1 MNARLRRRRRRAT
14 LWAALAAVLVLGL
27 ANRWV
32 INSTDAYLYQDSS
45 LMPENEVGLVLGCS
59 PFVRSGGP
67 SPQFHGRM
75 QAAAELYKLG
85 KIKRLIVSGA
95 NPDSRYNEP
104 KKMREALLE
113 RGVPSE
119 AMVLDYAGNS
129 TFDSVT
135 RAQVVYGLDRMT
147 VITQKY
153 HAYRALF
160 LARKTGIHA
169 VAYAAPLVTESG
181 LSLGLRH
188 PPREILARL
197 LAVLDLFVL
206 RTEPRLLG
214 SETPT
219 APGVSP

>member
-1 MNARLRRRRRRAT
+1 MNVRLRRRLRRAT
-14 LWAALAAVLVLGL
+14 GYGAVLAVVVIAL

-59 PFVRSGGP
+59 PFASNGKP
-67 SPQFHGRM
+67 SSQFHGRM

-85 KIKRLIVSGA
+85 KVRRLILSGA
-95 NPDSRYNEP
+95 NPDQRYNEP

-119 AMVLDYAGNS
+119 AMVLDFAGDS
-129 TFDSVT
+129 TFDSIT
-135 RAQVVYGLDRMT
+135 RAQIVFGEARLT
-147 VITQKY
+147 IITQKY

-160 LARKTGIHA
+160 VARKSGMQA
-169 VAYAAPLVTESG
+169 VAFAAPIEGSTG
-181 LSLGLRH
+181 PGFRH
-188 PPREILARL
+188 PPREVFARL

-206 RTEPRLLG
+206 KTQPRRG
-214 SETPT
+214 GATSGDTGT
-219 APGVSP
+219 

>member
-1 MNARLRRRRRRAT
+1 VNARLRRRLRRAFGWG
-14 LWAALAAVLVLGL
+14 LVAAALALGL

-32 INSTDAYLYQDSS
+32 INSTDAYLYEDSS

-59 PFVRSGGP
+59 PFASSGGP
-67 SPQFHGRM
+67 NPQFHGRM

-85 KIKRLIVSGA
+85 KLKRLIVSGA

-113 RGVPSE
+113 LGVPSE
-119 AMVLDYAGNS
+119 AMVLDYAGDS
-129 TFDSVT
+129 TFDSIT
-135 RAQVVYGLDRMT
+135 RAQVVFGLQRVT
-147 VITQKY
+147 VVTQKY

-160 LARKTGIHA
+160 LARKTGVQA
-169 VAYAAPLVTESG
+169 VAYAAPLANRG
-181 LSLGLRH
+181 GPGLRH

-206 RTEPRLLG
+206 RTQPRLLG
-214 SETPT
+214 AE
-219 APGVSP
+219 APPPAAQ

>member
-1 MNARLRRRRRRAT
+1 MNARLKRRLRRAFG
-14 LWAALAAVLVLGL
+14 WSVIAAVAALGL

-32 INSTDAYLYQDSS
+32 INSTDAYLYMDSS

-59 PFVRSGGP
+59 PFVSGGGP
-67 SPQFHGRM
+67 NPQFHGRM

-85 KIKRLIVSGA
+85 KLKRLIVSGA

-113 RGVPSE
+113 LGVPSE
-119 AMVLDYAGNS
+119 AMVLDYAGDS
-129 TFDSVT
+129 TFDSIT
-135 RAQVVYGLDRMT
+135 RAQVVFGLQRVT

-160 LARKTGIHA
+160 LARKTGVQA
-169 VAYAAPLVTESG
+169 VAYAAPLANHG
-181 LSLGLRH
+181 GPGLRH

-206 RTEPRLLG
+206 RTQPRLLG
-214 SETPT
+214 AE
-219 APGVSP
+219 APPAAAQ